1 MAESGAVSKGLL
13 TCAVLEWLALS
24 VWTGGLLIIIAVVIP
39 AVFNSFGME
48 PGGRFLTRTF
58 DGYNRMVLVAMALM
72 GGAFAGRAWLA
83 QSSGLSQAGPGRTEA
98 ILFGIMVLAAVAI
111 IAWLGPES
119 VNLQEEAFA
128 AKDESARKAAYAAF
142 FRVHTIVRAL
152 YIVNLGLGIGLM
164 AVKLKSYMRRDA

>member
-1 MAESGAVSKGLL
+1 
-13 TCAVLEWLALS
+13 
-24 VWTGGLLIIIAVVIP
+24 
-39 AVFNSFGME
+39 
-48 PGGRFLTRTF
+48 
-58 DGYNRMVLVAMALM
+58 MVLVVMALM
-72 GGAFAGRAWLA
+72 GGAFAWRAWLA

-98 ILFGIMVLAAVAI
+98 ILFGIMVLAAVTI